1 MKKKTTTAILLATTM
16 MLALMGCGAASTDT
30 DSSSDAASVSE
41 VNAASDTNTSGDTT
55 KETDADTSSDSA
67 STESSISLT
76 DGSFEY
82 KGKTISILDDL
93 ETTLDTFNTLFPNDS
108 QELAS
113 NAGSNLHVYGYDN
126 DSNGQCNIDIIS
138 HLSGDKQL
146 PGQIDILEPDYK
158 TPEGISVGSSR
169 ANVIAT
175 YGEPSEHNGCEDDC
189 TLYYKFDKCN
199 LRFDLMNGKVLCIV
213 LLHPDFPNQ

>member
-1 MKKKTTTAILLATTM
+1 MKKKTTTAILLATIM
-16 MLALMGCGAASTDT
+16 MLALMGCGTASTDT
-30 DSSSDAASVSE
+30 DSSSDAASVAE
-41 VNAASDTNTSGDTT
+41 VNADTNSDTETTGEIADNTN
-55 KETDADTSSDSA
+55 SDSVSA
-67 STESSISLT
+67 ESSISLT

-82 KGKTISILDDL
+82 KGKTISIVDDL

-126 DSNGQCNIDIIS
+126 DSSGQCKIDIIS

-169 ANVIAT
+169 ADVIAT

>member
-1 MKKKTTTAILLATTM
+1 MKKKTTTAILLATIM
-16 MLALMGCGAASTDT
+16 MLALMGCGTASTDT
-30 DSSSDAASVSE
+30 DSSSDAASVAE
-41 VNAASDTNTSGDTT
+41 INADTNSDTETTGETADNTN
-55 KETDADTSSDSA
+55 SDSVSA
-67 STESSISLT
+67 ESSISLT

-113 NAGSNLHVYGYDN
+113 KSDSNLHVYAYDD
-126 DSNGQCNIDIIS
+126 DSNGQCKVDIIS
-138 HLSGDKQL
+138 YLSGDKQL
-146 PGQIDILEPDYK
+146 PGQLDILEPDYK
-158 TPEGISVGSSR
+158 TPEGIGVGSSS
-169 ANVIAT
+169 ADVIAT
-175 YGEPSEHNGCEDDC
+175 YGDPSEHNGCKDDG